1 VFTLKTLSEAM
12 SLPFLKGN
20 TMYYFD
26 KFQEH
31 MNDTAPCSS
40 RWDGYDRGDTR
51 DFAYDVVE
59 DWFTNFENASTWA
72 KRQAKTYNKAYKVI
86 RSGKWFVVDP
96 L

>member
-1 VFTLKTLSEAM
+1 
-12 SLPFLKGN
+12 
-20 TMYYFD
+20 MYYFD
-26 KFQEH
+26 KLQEH
-31 MNDTAPCSS
+31 INDTAPCSS
-40 RWDGYDRGDTR
+40 RWDGYDRGDTC
-51 DFAYDVVE
+51 DFAYPVVE